1 MSKIPTAKEFII
13 NNEVKQGFLLTN
25 NTDELDDIIKSHI
38 EFAKLHVEE
47 FRKEC
52 LKNVKTRTKKIHI
65 PNSGGGYYTEEVVD
79 RKTIRKAYPLTN
91 IK

>member
-1 MSKIPTAKEFII
+1 MSNIPTIEDYLSKLDYPSIKVAELLNSPFSKEIF
-13 NNEVKQGFLLTN
+13 
-25 NTDELDDIIKSHI
+25 I
-38 EFAKLHVEE
+38 EFTKLHVEE

-52 LKNVKTRTKKIHI
+52 LKNVKTRTKKIPI